1 LSEIPTSIL
10 IIILVVMIILSACFS
25 GSETGLMSINR
36 YRLRHLAKSG
46 HRNAQRAQRLLDK
59 PDRLIGLILLGNNFV
74 NIAASFITTLITQ
87 RVWGDAGL
95 AAAAGILTL
104 VILIF
109 SEVTP
114 KTIAALRPER
124 VAFPAAFVYTPL
136 LKIFY
141 YPLVW
146 PISIITHQLLKILG
160 VSLHQ
165 RSHQTLSSDE
175 LRTVVNEA
183 GALIPQVHQSMLTNI
198 LDLEKVTVDDIM
210 IPRHEITGI
219 NLDTSWEDI
228 RDQII
233 SSQRTR
239 LPVYHSDI
247 NQTVGFIH
255 IRNALKLFF
264 MDQFT
269 PESLQTI
276 IREPYFIPEGTPL
289 NQQLLQFQAE
299 KRRLGLVVDEYGEIR
314 GLITLED
321 ILEEIIG
328 EFTTDPIS
336 RADDYFHEED
346 GSYLIN
352 GTTTIRD
359 LNRNLDW
366 NLPITGP
373 KTVNGMIMEYLED
386 IPEAGTTFR
395 LHNFVVEIVQ
405 IKDNA
410 VKVARI
416 KEISAENGNKNP
428 APDH

>member
-1 LSEIPTSIL
+1 
-10 IIILVVMIILSACFS
+10 
-25 GSETGLMSINR
+25 MSINR

-46 HRNAQRAQRLLDK
+46 HRNAVRAQRLLDK

-74 NIAASFITTLITQ
+74 NIAASFITTIITQ
-87 RVWGDAGL
+87 RLWGDAGL

-109 SEVTP
+109 AEVTP
-114 KTIAALRPER
+114 KTVAALSPER
-124 VAFPAAFVYTPL
+124 VAFPAALIYEPL
-136 LKIFY
+136 LKVIY

-146 PISIITHQLLKILG
+146 PVSIVTSLILKVLG
-160 VSLHQ
+160 VSVHQ

-183 GALIPQVHQSMLTNI
+183 GALIPQKHQTMLTNI

-219 NLDTSWEDI
+219 NLDMDWEDL

-233 SSQRTR
+233 SCQRTR

-247 NQTVGFIH
+247 NQTIGFLH
-255 IRNALKLFF
+255 VRNVLKLFF
-264 MDQFT
+264 MDQFNA
-269 PESLQTI
+269 ESLQTI

-289 NQQLLQFQAE
+289 NKQLLNFQAE
-299 KRRLGLVVDEYGEIR
+299 KRRIGLVVDEYGEIR
-314 GLITLED
+314 GLVTLED
-321 ILEEIIG
+321 ILEEIVG

-336 RADDYFHEED
+336 REVDYYQDAD

-352 GTTTIRD
+352 GTATIRD
-359 LNRNLDW
+359 LNRYLGWELRTN
-366 NLPITGP
+366 GP
-373 KTVNGMIMEYLED
+373 KTINGLIMEYLED
-386 IPEAGTTFR
+386 IPEAGTSFR
-395 LHNFVVEIVQ
+395 LDTFIVEIVQ
-405 IKDNA
+405 IKDNT

-416 KEISAENGNKNP
+416 KQATADANTDP
-428 APDH
+428 ALPQE